1 MAQEVDLIT
10 FRQPNEEERTL
21 YVTGIPSAL
30 PREDKWHALWEAFT
44 SFGLLYDVHLP
55 MQQAHPDD
63 SSATE
68 YAFVKFYS
76 GRAASTAQREARVF
90 ISGRLLRVRWRRE
103 EEGGGGWLHGE
114 IHGEGGREAL

>member
-21 YVTGIPSAL
+21 YVTGILSAL

-76 GRAASTAQREARVF
+76 GRAASTAQREARIF

-103 EEGGGGWLHGE
+103 EGGGRREGEGGGGLATWGKT
-114 IHGEGGREAL
+114 